1 MNTQHFDDT
10 GAVWIWPASTASNP
24 NQYVQFRQEFALD
37 SVSDTATLHISID
50 TDYAVWIN
58 GQLAGFGQ
66 YDDYPECKTYDSL
79 SVAKYL
85 RTGRNT
91 IAVLGFYQGVDS
103 FQYIVSTP
111 GLVYALETAGSTV
124 CSGTDTQ
131 YRVSKGYKQGKIA
144 KVTGQLG
151 FTFEYRASVEN
162 PDWRS
167 LEYKAGSD
175 WRAITAA
182 DTVALKT
189 RPLSQTRPIEKLNIG
204 DRLVSRLVTQ
214 GLFKQSSD
222 AKGHPIAEQMQT
234 AHLQPGSQEQLFAP
248 GSVMS
253 LPDRAALVLRPDA
266 ARSADGVY
274 LIFDLGREEAGQ
286 FDLELNASEGTI
298 IDVAW
303 GEHLEDGHVRASVGS
318 RCFAS
323 RYVCCEGQQSFTHYF
338 LRMAGRYIQLHISR
352 MGARCEVK
360 YAGLLPVAYPVEEN
374 GSFRSSD
381 EQIDQIYQTSI
392 RTLELCMHEHYE
404 DCPWREQALYAMD
417 MRNQAL
423 CGYTAFG
430 DPKFPAA
437 SLELLGM
444 GLKADGYL
452 ELCAPAEISITI
464 PCFSMAW
471 VIALADHLMY
481 TGDLDFARRQM
492 PRVKRM
498 LESYHVALDE
508 GLLQLPIGKRYWH
521 FYEWADG
528 LDGAHSEKVSLSRR
542 DAPLNLFYSLALEA
556 ASKMA
561 HYLGDQALSDD
572 YSAQQRSVNKAT
584 HRKFW
589 DPKTELYRTY
599 SDDELHYAELTQSL
613 ALLAGVVSDRYA
625 SGMRAKLVHR
635 ENGMVRA
642 TLSYSIYKY
651 EALLQQPDVYGL
663 AAMEDIRK
671 DWAFMLSQ
679 GATSFW
685 ETIKGA
691 ADFGDAG
698 SLCHGWSGIPV
709 YFWHAYILGVKPL
722 EPGFK
727 RFSFIKLPGFVTSAE
742 GRIATP
748 YGTISVKLNGT
759 AHDVVHPAGTQM
771 IYEGKVEF

>member
-1 MNTQHFDDT
+1 MNTQPFDDT
-10 GAVWIWPASTASNP
+10 GALWIWPAAAGSSP
-24 NQYVQFRQEFALD
+24 NQYVQFRQQFDLPTVNSNA
-37 SVSDTATLHISID
+37 SLHISID

-58 GQLAGFGQ
+58 DQLAGFGQ
-66 YDDYPECKTYDSL
+66 YDDYPECKTYDTL
-79 SVAKYL
+79 PVAQYL
-85 RTGRNT
+85 HAGRNT
-91 IAVLGFYQGVDS
+91 IAVLGFYQGADS
-103 FQYIVSTP
+103 FQYIVSNP
-111 GLVYALETAGSTV
+111 GLIYTLRCAETVVS
-124 CSGTDTQ
+124 SGMDTS
-131 YRVSKGYKQGKIA
+131 YRLSNGYKQGKIA

-151 FTFEYRASVEN
+151 FTFEYHAG
-162 PDWRS
+162 PDDQNWNTS
-167 LEYKAGSD
+167 EFQMKSD

-182 DTVALKT
+182 DTVSTQT
-189 RPLSQTRPIEKLNIG
+189 RPLAQARPIEKLNIG
-204 DRLVSRLVTQ
+204 GRLTSCLVAQ
-214 GLFKQSSD
+214 GLFHQSTEEKAS
-222 AKGHPIAEQMQT
+222 PVAEQMQ
-234 AHLQPGSQEQLFAP
+234 AARLLPGTLEQLVIP
-248 GSVMS
+248 GSVTR
-253 LPDRAALVLRPDA
+253 LPDRQGLKLITAA
-266 ARSADGVY
+266 SKKADGIY
-274 LIFDLGREEAGQ
+274 LIFDLGREEAGP
-286 FDLELNASEGTI
+286 FDLELDASEGTI
-298 IDVAW
+298 VDIAW
-303 GEHLEDGHVRASVGS
+303 GEHLEDGHVRASVGR

-323 RYVCCEGQQSFTHYF
+323 RYVCREGKQSFTHFF
-338 LRMAGRYIQLHISR
+338 LRMAGRYIQLHISHA
-352 MGARCEVK
+352 GPKCEIA
-360 YAGLLPVAYPVEEN
+360 YAGLLPVAYPVVQN

-452 ELCAPAEISITI
+452 EMCAPAEISITI

-481 TGDLDFARRQM
+481 TGDLEFAARQL

-498 LESYHVALDE
+498 LESYQASLAE

-528 LDGAHSEKVSLSRR
+528 LDGAHSEKVSPDRR
-542 DAPLNLFYSLALEA
+542 DAPLNLFYSLALESA
-556 ASKMA
+556 ARMA
-561 HYLGDQALSDD
+561 HYLGDQPLADD
-572 YSAQQRSVNKAT
+572 YSAQQRSVNKAI

-589 DPKTELYRTY
+589 DARVQQYRTY
-599 SDDELHYAELTQSL
+599 SDNEQHCAELTQSL
-613 ALLAGVVSDRYA
+613 ALLAGVVPEREA
-625 SGMRAKLVHR
+625 QGLRAKLANR

-651 EALLQQPDVYGL
+651 EALLQQPEQFGL

-671 DWAFMLSQ
+671 DWAYMLSH
-679 GATSFW
+679 GATTFW

-691 ADFGDAG
+691 ADFDDAG

-709 YFWHAYILGVKPL
+709 YFWHAYILGIKPL
-722 EPGFK
+722 EPGFRK
-727 RFSFIKLPGFVTSAE
+727 FSFSNLPGFVNSAE
-742 GRIATP
+742 GLIATP
-748 YGTISVKLNGT
+748 HGTISVKVNGA

-771 IYEGKVEF
+771 IVDGKAAN